1 VLTGAIALSLLSL
14 NVHALS
20 VGKMNIESYLGEPL
34 DISIDVKSVSKSELS
49 TLEVSL
55 ASRQLFTQA
64 GIQYPEN
71 ADSIN
76 VELDS
81 SKSNDTKILVTSR
94 NSITDPFVHL
104 LLRISWSGGNMLR
117 EYTALIDPAD
127 YKTQAIAK
135 AASPATSLGVVRTA
149 AATPKTTSVAAAG
162 GAISASPR
170 YHPTVKAGESLSA
183 IASQYRPADVSAQ
196 QSWIAFF
203 NLNPKAFPGGNLN
216 NLSKGARLQIP
227 TVEQMRSISR
237 DEARNQVKNLT
248 RPLTP
253 ATAKAEP
260 VKVAQ
265 KAAEPA
271 PVKTMPVAKPV
282 PQPAP
287 TLVVGGST
295 GGNANAAPA
304 QMPASTGA
312 ANAGNL
318 SISDLQ
324 GYDQITAVMAD
335 INQEIQGSR
344 QQNQQVQQDLV
355 ATRGENRVLNERL
368 SQLEVQLGKMN
379 QLLELQSQALQNLS
393 ANRFAGVPADAAPAQ
408 PEVQPAPVAVVPAPA
423 VTPQVPQ
430 AVVPQVAEPVADA
443 GGTAE
448 TPEEEKTYYEQ
459 LLGSAISEAPEADK
473 QYIEAIEKQSSTAIG
488 KPDAMPVTDEME
500 RAATKPDM
508 PEMPADQQAAAMM
521 EDVKAS
527 LQSLRATTGGSPV
540 ADSPVAAIA
549 QQAADLKISP
559 QDSAYVAALNER
571 ELSEIDRL
579 ERELELRKQAVR
591 DASEAAAAA
600 QLSEQAA
607 RDSAPAVT
615 RVAAPESGIMGTLK
629 GVGDTVGSL
638 FGSISSDIWKLLGGI
653 GAGLLGLMLVLGLRK
668 NRRENDDADNNEVL
682 PGSDM
687 SSVNENLDELSDFAI
702 PNIADSGMEMDAEL
716 HGSSM
721 FDLSDES
728 FMASEAIQDDSSLFS
743 MDDDNSD
750 MDSLGDMDSI
760 GHQQSALAAVDVDP
774 VAEAEVYL
782 AYDRQEQAVEVLEQ
796 ALQQNPNQG
805 NVVTKLLGL
814 YQAADNKQAFSD
826 LFSSSSGQID
836 DDAEWDSIKRM
847 AKEVVPEH
855 ELLADDFDSSIPVLM
870 DEMPDAGGEEE
881 LAISDE
887 EDLFRAAAENLD
899 KLDAESTEEFN
910 KAQGKDMESGL
921 SLSLADES
929 DEDAFTALSSS
940 SLELD
945 EELDSAME
953 EVNQHDPDT
962 ALALAKAYIEL
973 GENEIAKDFLNDA
986 INSGNDETKAEAEA
1000 ALASIG

>member
-1 VLTGAIALSLLSL
+1 MLTGAIALSLLSL

-55 ASRQLFTQA
+55 ASHQLFTQA

-81 SKSNDTKILVTSR
+81 SKENNTRILVTSR
-94 NSITDPFVHL
+94 NSITNPFVHL

-127 YKTQAIAK
+127 YKTSAIAK
-135 AASPATSLGVVRTA
+135 ATSPTTRLGVVRAPAVAPEPTTV
-149 AATPKTTSVAAAG
+149 AATG
-162 GAISASPR
+162 GSADPR
-170 YHPTVKAGESLSA
+170 YHPAVKAGESLSA
-183 IASQYRPADVSAQ
+183 IASLYRPADVSAQ

-203 NLNPKAFPGGNLN
+203 NLNPKAFPGGNIN

-227 TVEQMRSISR
+227 SAEQMRAVSR
-237 DEARNQVKNLT
+237 DEARNQVANLT

-253 ATAKAEP
+253 ATAKLAEKTP
-260 VKVAQ
+260 
-265 KAAEPA
+265 ETA
-271 PVKTMPVAKPV
+271 PGKTMPVA
-282 PQPAP
+282 QPAPKAAP
-287 TLVVGGST
+287 TLVVGGSA
-295 GGNANAAPA
+295 GANANAAPA

-312 ANAGNL
+312 ANAENL
-318 SISDLQ
+318 SVSDLQ
-324 GYDQITAVMAD
+324 GYDQITSGIAN
-335 INQEIQGSR
+335 INQELQDSR
-344 QQNQQVQQDLV
+344 EQSNQVKQELA
-355 ATRGENRVLNERL
+355 ATRGENRALNERL

-393 ANRFAGVPADAAPAQ
+393 ANRLGGVPTDTAAAPTAIQ
-408 PEVQPAPVAVVPAPA
+408 PAAAPVAVVPAPQPVA
-423 VTPQVPQ
+423 
-430 AVVPQVAEPVADA
+430 PQVAEPVADTA
-443 GGTAE
+443 GTAD
-448 TPEEEKTYYEQ
+448 TPDEEKTYYEQ
-459 LLGSAISEAPEADK
+459 LLGSAISEAPDADK

-500 RAATKPDM
+500 RAATAKPDM
-508 PEMPADQQAAAMM
+508 PEMPADQQTMAMM
-521 EDVKAS
+521 DDVRAS
-527 LQSLRATTGGSPV
+527 LQSLRASTGGTLA
-540 ADSPVAAIA
+540 ADSPAGATAVPPV
-549 QQAADLKISP
+549 DLKISP
-559 QDSAYVAALNER
+559 QDEEFVAALSNEGQ
-571 ELSEIDRL
+571 LSEIDRL
-579 ERELELRKQAVR
+579 EQELELRKQAVR
-591 DASEAAAAA
+591 DAAAATEAAKSA
-600 QLSEQAA
+600 EQAA
-607 RDSAPAVT
+607 RDAAPAVT
-615 RVAAPESGIMGTLK
+615 RVAAPEQGFMGTIK
-629 GVGDTVGSL
+629 GLGASFMDDVSSL
-638 FGSISSDIWKLLGGI
+638 LGGIGSDIWKLLGGI
-653 GAGLLGLMLVLGLRK
+653 GVALLSLMLVVGLRK
-668 NRRENDDADNNEVL
+668 NRRESDDSTSEIL

-687 SSVNENLDELSDFAI
+687 SSVNEEDVDEISNFAMSNVSDSSI
-702 PNIADSGMEMDAEL
+702 EDDGEL

-782 AYDRQEQAVEVLEQ
+782 AYDRQEQAIEVLEQ

-805 NVVTKLLGL
+805 AVVAKLLGL

-826 LFSSSSGQID
+826 LFSASSGQID

-847 AKEVVPEH
+847 AKDVVPEH

-870 DEMPDAGGEEE
+870 DEMPEAGGDE

-887 EDLFRAAAENLD
+887 EDLFLAAAQNLD

-910 KAQGKDMESGL
+910 KKQGNEGGI

-929 DEDAFTALSSS
+929 DEDALTALSSS

-945 EELDSAME
+945 EDLDSAMQ

-973 GENEIAKDFLNDA
+973 GENDIAKDFLNDA
-986 INSGNDETKAEAEA
+986 INAGSDETKAEAEA
-1000 ALASIG
+1000 ALAAMG